1 MTERHEHAVDTG
13 RPAVFVRKA
22 LSRKTGGSPR
32 PGSSWPN
39 ACGSLRR
46 SLPTTG
52 WAIATA
58 STRGPHD
65 GRPYLRLWLPAVARG
80 AAGERDL
87 LRGRVSRSGVP
98 IPFRRGRVVW
108 PFGAG
113 AGGWVPFFPMAE
125 MGAPLDRFAEVET
138 GEAFTV
144 QNPRLLKVELSATG
158 VLAKNGSMVAY
169 QGEVR
174 FEHRGGGLSRFIKK
188 AATGESLRLMQASGS
203 GELFLAYQAM
213 LVHVLRL
220 NDESLTVN
228 GFNILAFEDGI
239 DWDITRIKGGA
250 AGVLAGGLFNVHLNG
265 TGYVALL
272 SDGEPVRLNVSE
284 APTFADPQAAIA
296 WSGGVNTSLKADV
309 QAKSLIG
316 LGSGESFQLG
326 FAGSGWVL
334 VQPSEGRRG
343 VQA

>member
-1 MTERHEHAVDTG
+1 
-13 RPAVFVRKA
+13 
-22 LSRKTGGSPR
+22 
-32 PGSSWPN
+32 
-39 ACGSLRR
+39 
-46 SLPTTG
+46 
-52 WAIATA
+52 
-58 STRGPHD
+58 
-65 GRPYLRLWLPAVARG
+65 
-80 AAGERDL
+80 
-87 LRGRVSRSGVP
+87 
-98 IPFRRGRVVW
+98 
-108 PFGAG
+108 
-113 AGGWVPFFPMAE
+113 MAE

-169 QGEVR
+169 QGDVR
-174 FEHRGGGLSRFIKK
+174 FEHRGGGVARFLKK

-220 NDESLTVN
+220 NNESVTVN

-265 TGYVALL
+265 KGYVALL

-296 WSGGVNTSLKADV
+296 WSGGVSTSLKADV
-309 QAKSLIG
+309 QAKTLVG

-326 FAGSGWVL
+326 FTGSGWVL